1 MRLSIR
7 PISAAEFAPCGWLA
21 DADAAAGRP
30 INDGSSQG
38 VDGVGELQLTAEGW
52 PHSPRP

>member
-38 VDGVGELQLTAEGW
+38 VDGDGELQLTAEGW